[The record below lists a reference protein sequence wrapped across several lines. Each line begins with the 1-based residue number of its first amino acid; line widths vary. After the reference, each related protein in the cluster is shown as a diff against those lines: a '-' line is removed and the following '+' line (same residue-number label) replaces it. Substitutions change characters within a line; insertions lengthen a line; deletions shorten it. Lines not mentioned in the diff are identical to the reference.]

1 MELEMREL
9 SMYLFTFV
17 MSIAAISYA
26 AYMITAL
33 IKDHHVDTP
42 DERTFRLAF
51 FVVII
56 VVIAFLA
63 LGLGAV
69 DQNLLAVLGTIAG
82 YVLGGVTQPRQPPNR
97 KPETG

>member
-1 MELEMREL
+1 MKQDMVALI
-9 SMYLFTFV
+9 LFTLV
-17 MSIAAISYA
+17 MVIAATSYA
-26 AYMITAL
+26 TYMITAL
-33 IKDHHVDTP
+33 KKGKKVTTP

-63 LGLGAV
+63 LGLGKI
-69 DQNLLAVLGTIAG
+69 DENLLAVLGTIAG

-97 KPETG
+97 EPETG